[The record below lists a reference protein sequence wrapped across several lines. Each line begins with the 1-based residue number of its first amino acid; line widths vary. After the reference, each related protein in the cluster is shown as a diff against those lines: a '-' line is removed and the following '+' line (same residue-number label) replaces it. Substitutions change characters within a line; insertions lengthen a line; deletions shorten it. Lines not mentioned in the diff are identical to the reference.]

1 MNNFLLLL
9 ISLTLVRPLHKV
21 ALETK
26 CGLLFFHSL
35 KKACF
40 SAYYL
45 SYPTI
50 STMVEVSADSRIS
63 YKTSRSFQS
72 PPPLSASTIQYN
84 TWQISGS
91 HTRSNDFRQGW
102 LDHTTG
108 KEHSLQKK
116 MCWKNW
122 ISTWKR
128 MNFSQAKN
136 SDILIKKKKRK
147 KKGDIVYTVLL
158 YSLNDIVVVVSM
170 L

>member
-9 ISLTLVRPLHKV
+9 ISLTLVRRLHKV

-35 KKACF
+35 KKACVRCLLF
-40 SAYYL
+40 VLYYSQYYGRNQCRL
-45 SYPTI
+45 
-50 STMVEVSADSRIS
+50 SRIF

-91 HTRSNDFRQGW
+91 HIRSNDFRRGW

-108 KEHSLQKK
+108 KEQSLQKK
-116 MCWKNW
+116 NVLGKLNICMKKNE
-122 ISTWKR
+122 
-128 MNFSQAKN
+128 F
-136 SDILIKKKKRK
+136 
-147 KKGDIVYTVLL
+147 
-158 YSLNDIVVVVSM
+158 
-170 L
+170 